1 MTDIE
6 LIITVLIVALV
17 TAGLRFA
24 PFLLFP
30 QGKHAPVFVTWLGKQ
45 LPRAAMAMLLVY
57 CLKDMNATTA
67 SGFVPTAMGVLV
79 TVLLHVWKRE
89 MMLSIAGGTFLY
101 MLLIRLMT

>member
-6 LIITVLIVALV
+6 LMITVLIVALV

-30 QGKHAPVFVTWLGKQ
+30 KGKHAPAFVTWLGKQ

-57 CLKDMNATTA
+57 CLKDMNAAAA
-67 SGFVPTAMGVLV
+67 SSFVPAAMGVLA

-101 MLLIRLMT
+101 MLLIRLMA